1 MASFNL
7 EDYETVEDRLVKFWK
22 MYPEGRVETSLMQ
35 HDATSFIFTAHLYRT
50 SNAEELPFSQ
60 GWAHEVIGVGMVNK
74 TSALENCETSAIGR
88 ALANGGFATKGK
100 RASREEMTKVARGV
114 VKPVKQVEV
123 ADKPDIQTAFVAV
136 GLAGTTDEL
145 KKYWKEYTSILD
157 EEHDGV
163 TLRTYILERKEALT

>member
-22 MYPEGRVETSLMQ
+22 MFPEGRVETQLISR
-35 HDATSFIFTAHLYRT
+35 DDTSFIFTANLFRT
-50 SNAEELPFSQ
+50 SGVEELPFSQ

-100 RASREEMTKVARGV
+100 RASREEMEKVARGTA
-114 VKPVKQVEV
+114 KPAPKPEV
-123 ADKPDIQTAFVAV
+123 QSGEIESAFVAI
-136 GLAGTTDEL
+136 AMAENTAQL
-145 KKYWKEYTSILD
+145 KASWKEYTHLLDEVQDGTTLRQFILD
-157 EEHDGV
+157 
-163 TLRTYILERKEALT
+163 RKEQM

>member
-22 MYPEGRVETSLMQ
+22 MFPEGRIETQLINR
-35 HDATSFIFTAHLYRT
+35 DETSFIFTANIYRT
-50 SNAEELPFSQ
+50 SALEELPFSQ

-100 RASREEMTKVARGV
+100 RASREEMSKVQRGEIKALPKAKV
-114 VKPVKQVEV
+114 QDGEVES
-123 ADKPDIQTAFVAV
+123 AFVAI
-136 GLAGTTDEL
+136 AMAETTAQL
-145 KKYWKEYTSILD
+145 KSLWKEYTHLLD
-157 EEHDGV
+157 EVQDGT
-163 TLRTYILERKEALT
+163 TLRQFILTRKEQM

>member
-22 MYPEGRVETSLMQ
+22 MYPEGRIET
-35 HDATSFIFTAHLYRT
+35 HVAHRDETSFIFTAHIYRT
-50 SNAEELPFSQ
+50 SGLEELPFSQ

-100 RASREEMTKVARGV
+100 RASREEMSKVQRGEVKV
-114 VKPVKQVEV
+114 VPKKQVEQGE
-123 ADKPDIQTAFVAV
+123 AEAAFVAI
-136 GLAGTTDEL
+136 AMAENTDQL
-145 KKYWKEYTSILD
+145 KSLWKGYSHLLD
-157 EEHDGV
+157 EVQDGV
-163 TLRTYILERKEALT
+163 TLRQFILDRKEQM